1 MLANRRLLIDG
12 EVPFTEA
19 EYITF
24 SYGSAWKTAAF
35 GNENGDYL
43 FYLTAGKHTL
53 RLECALG
60 ESAEL
65 LGSAERNCFIPRNGL

>member
-1 MLANRRLLIDG
+1 MGGTSWSTNGRWIEWEITVPETAAYRIGLRYRQNFLSGMLANRRLLIDG

-35 GNENGDYL
+35 GNENGV
-43 FYLTAGKHTL
+43 
-53 RLECALG
+53 
-60 ESAEL
+60 
-65 LGSAERNCFIPRNGL
+65 